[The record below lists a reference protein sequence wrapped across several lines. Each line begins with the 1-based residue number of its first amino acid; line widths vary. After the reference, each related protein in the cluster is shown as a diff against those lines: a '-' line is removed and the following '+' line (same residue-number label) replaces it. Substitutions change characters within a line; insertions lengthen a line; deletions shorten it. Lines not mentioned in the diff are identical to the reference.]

1 MTIDP
6 SAAGGASFGGAS
18 VLDDLA
24 WRGLIAHSTDLDA
37 LRAELATGPITLY
50 CGFDPTAPS
59 LHVGHL
65 AQTLTARRFQLAG
78 HLPLAL
84 VGGATGMIGDPKP
97 TSERTLNEAEVVVAW
112 SDGIRRQLERFFD
125 FEGPAAAR
133 MVNNHD
139 WTAPMS
145 VIEFL
150 RDIGKHFS
158 VNRMLDREAVARR
171 LADQGISYTE
181 FSYVLLQS
189 MDYLELFRR
198 YGCRLQTG
206 GSDQFGNIVA
216 GVDLV
221 RRVEGASV
229 HALTTPLMT
238 KADGT
243 KFGKTEGGAV
253 WLDPGAHQPVR
264 LLPVLAQHR
273 RPRRRG
279 QPAHVLLPHPGG
291 DRGPRCGG
299 RRAPGG
305 ARRPAGAGPG
315 ADRDGARRRRPWRP
329 WRRPSR
335 ALFGS
340 GELREV
346 PEATLDAALRETEF
360 GELVVPTGSAV
371 GAIDLLVAAGL
382 AASKGAARRTIAEG
396 GASVN
401 NVRIADESAAFTHD
415 DTLAGGW
422 LVVRRG
428 RRAVAGVRVV
438 AGLTAADGRLSG
450 PSEPKAPTTWAIS
463 CSQGWGFD
471 RVRWARVQFYLPT
484 AREERTASKSLKG
497 RPAGPSQRLPEQRSR
512 SSLRAC
518 TGHNRRTDLP
528 GRDAVEHRRP
538 GFDSRKRAG

>member
-6 SAAGGASFGGAS
+6 QGSDRPPFGGAC
-18 VLDDLA
+18 VLDELE
-24 WRGLIAHSTDLDA
+24 WRGLIAHTTDLDA
-37 LRAELATGPITLY
+37 LRAELAEGPMTLY

-97 TSERTLNEAEVVVAW
+97 AGERVLNEAEVVASW

-125 FEGPAAAR
+125 FDGPEAAR

-181 FSYVLLQS
+181 FSYVLMQS

-221 RRVEGASV
+221 RRVEGVAV
-229 HALTTPLMT
+229 HALTTPLML

-253 WLDPGAHQPVR
+253 WLDPDLTSPYAFYQFW
-264 LLPVLAQHR
+264 LNTD
-273 RPRRRG
+273 
-279 QPAHVLLPHPGG
+279 
-291 DRGPRCGG
+291 DRDVAGNLRMFSF
-299 RRAPGG
+299 RSREEIEALD
-305 ARRPAGAGPG
+305 AEMAERPAGRAGQRALAQELTEMVHG
-315 ADRDGARRRRPWRP
+315 ADALAAVEAA
-329 WRRPSR
+329 SR

-340 GELREV
+340 GELHEV
-346 PEATLDAALRETEF
+346 PAATLDAALRETQF
-360 GELVVPTGSAV
+360 GELAVPAGSSV
-371 GAIDLLVAAGL
+371 GGIDLLVAAGL
-382 AASKGAARRTIAEG
+382 APSKGAARRTIAEG

-401 NVRIADESAAFTHD
+401 NVRIADEATTYTPEDA
-415 DTLAGGW
+415 LAGGW

-428 RRAVAGVRVV
+428 RRAVAGVRLLV
-438 AGLTAADGRLSG
+438 G
-450 PSEPKAPTTWAIS
+450 
-463 CSQGWGFD
+463 
-471 RVRWARVQFYLPT
+471 
-484 AREERTASKSLKG
+484 
-497 RPAGPSQRLPEQRSR
+497 
-512 SSLRAC
+512 
-518 TGHNRRTDLP
+518 
-528 GRDAVEHRRP
+528 
-538 GFDSRKRAG
+538 

>member
-1 MTIDP
+1 M
-6 SAAGGASFGGAS
+6 
-18 VLDDLA
+18 
-24 WRGLIAHSTDLDA
+24 
-37 LRAELATGPITLY
+37 
-50 CGFDPTAPS
+50 
-59 LHVGHL
+59 GHL

-97 TSERTLNEAEVVVAW
+97 TSERALNEAEVVVAW

-171 LADQGISYTE
+171 LADQGISFTE

-253 WLDPGAHQPVR
+253 WLDPELTSPYAFYQFWLNSDDRDVPGNLRMFSFRTREEIEALDVEVAERPAARAGQRALAQELTEMVHGAAALGGSGGRLPRPVR
-264 LLPVLAQHR
+264 LRRACVRCPGRPWTPPCARRSSVSSSCRDGVLGGRHR
-273 RPRRRG
+273 PPGRRG
-279 QPAHVLLPHPGG
+279 ARRIQGG
-291 DRGPRCGG
+291 GETDDRGG
-299 RRAPGG
+299 RRLGQQ
-305 ARRPAGAGPG
+305 R
-315 ADRDGARRRRPWRP
+315 ADRRRI
-329 WRRPSR
+329 
-335 ALFGS
+335 G
-340 GELREV
+340 
-346 PEATLDAALRETEF
+346 T
-360 GELVVPTGSAV
+360 
-371 GAIDLLVAAGL
+371 
-382 AASKGAARRTIAEG
+382 
-396 GASVN
+396 
-401 NVRIADESAAFTHD
+401 FTHD
-415 DTLAGGW
+415 DTLADGW

-428 RRAVAGVRVV
+428 RRAVAGVRVL
-438 AGLTAADGRLSG
+438 AG
-450 PSEPKAPTTWAIS
+450 
-463 CSQGWGFD
+463 
-471 RVRWARVQFYLPT
+471 
-484 AREERTASKSLKG
+484 
-497 RPAGPSQRLPEQRSR
+497 
-512 SSLRAC
+512 
-518 TGHNRRTDLP
+518 
-528 GRDAVEHRRP
+528 
-538 GFDSRKRAG
+538 